1 MPIGSRAIFAG
12 TVAAFC
18 LASGTAS
25 AADAKGSFAVHG
37 MGGQTCKTMIDRILQ
52 GDAAM
57 RPVVTSWLLGYLSAV
72 NRRQPD
78 TFDDTPV
85 VAPDALMNMLV
96 SVCRQHEDV
105 TIEAAVNSILQT
117 LSVAKVTHDSPLV
130 EARSGDQV
138 VTLRADTLMAIQ
150 QALTR
155 GKYLTAPADGTFGP
169 TTAAALRAFQ
179 KAESLPETGLPDPA
193 TTIRLLIELPT
204 KNK

>member
-1 MPIGSRAIFAG
+1 M
-12 TVAAFC
+12 
-18 LASGTAS
+18 
-25 AADAKGSFAVHG
+25 
-37 MGGQTCKTMIDRILQ
+37 
-52 GDAAM
+52 
-57 RPVVTSWLLGYLSAV
+57 
-72 NRRQPD
+72 
-78 TFDDTPV
+78 
-85 VAPDALMNMLV
+85 
-96 SVCRQHEDV
+96 
-105 TIEAAVNSILQT
+105 
-117 LSVAKVTHDSPLV
+117 SVAKVTHDSPLV